1 MSGNR
6 REHGRVTGFWVWTE
20 SKITSLKFCDSK
32 GQGCHAR
39 ERQANN
45 LVADFCQGL
54 ERNLSGLAAGSS
66 SSDAKLLFAYL
77 TLQLF
82 DFLPTPGIAYLR
94 KNKLD

>member
-6 REHGRVTGFWVWTE
+6 REHGRITGFWVSTE

-45 LVADFCQGL
+45 LVAHFCQGL
-54 ERNLSGLAAGSS
+54 ERNLSGLAAGS